1 VAPSR
6 ARDSLATACGSV
18 YNSLVQKLH
27 LKPQQKAVRSYY
39 SALAQFKALEV
50 SHETAVR
57 DAFQDLLKDCGKQ
70 FGWTLVAEWPI
81 KRAGRMPLRAD
92 GALVDQFR
100 LRHGLWE
107 AKDGADDLRRE
118 ANKKLELGY
127 PSDNII
133 FQSPERAILYQNGRE
148 VLDADIRE
156 ADALVGALERFFDY
170 QPPAYEQWEHAV
182 EDFQTKIPEFGRAL
196 TELIEK
202 ERRGNKKFRAAF
214 TDFYELCRQSVNP
227 NLSEK
232 AVEEMLIQHLLT
244 ERIFRT
250 VFNNPDFR
258 SRNVIAREIERVIDA
273 LTSQSFSRDE
283 FLRRFDYFYRA
294 VEETART
301 IEDFAQKQEF
311 LNAVYERFFRGFSV
325 QVADTHGIVY
335 TPPSIVTFMVRSVEQ
350 LLRER
355 FGKSLGSRGVHILDP
370 FVGTG
375 NFIVHSMQEIKRT
388 QLEHKYAGEL
398 HCNEVMLLP
407 YYVASMNIE
416 HEYYELTGKY
426 EPFEGICLVDTF
438 ELAEDRQMSFF
449 STANTERVER
459 QKRSPITVVIGNP
472 PYNAKQLNE
481 NDKNKNRKYEEMDRR
496 VAETYAKDSKATNKN
511 SLSDPYVKAIRWAS
525 DRIGEEG
532 IVAFVTNNSFVEN
545 LAFDGVRKNLEKDFD
560 EIYVLDLGGNV
571 RKNPK
576 LSGTTHNVFGIQVGV
591 SINIFVR
598 RRDEKK
604 ETKIFYARMD
614 EFRRKG
620 QKYEFLDEA
629 QHVGGV
635 EWRELQPDE
644 NYNWLV
650 EDNNEEFTTFI
661 SVGNRDTREGLLKS
675 AIFMEYSRGVETTRD
690 TWIYNFNPDE
700 LTNNVRLTIDVY
712 NEQRRNWHSQVRR
725 REELDEFL
733 NHDDTQVKW
742 SRKLKERLLSNEEI
756 NFKAEAIRVA
766 IYRPYRKQCLY
777 FDRSLVYLPAL
788 FPRIFPSQAIEK
800 ENLVLCA
807 TGLAAQQP
815 FAAFMSNE
823 IADTNFFGA
832 GTVPQWFPFYVYNE
846 DGTNRRE
853 NLTDWALAQF
863 RERYGDRKISKWD
876 IFHYVYAVLHHPA
889 YRERYA
895 ANLKRE
901 LPRVPFAPD
910 FKAFA
915 SAGARLAELH
925 VNYEQQ
931 AEFPLERI
939 ENPNAALDWRVERM
953 RLGRDKRQ
961 ITYNDFLT
969 LSGVPPETYEYR
981 LGNRSA
987 LEWVLD
993 QYQLTTDHRSGITND
1008 PNRADDPQYILRLLA
1023 QVVTVSLETVK
1034 IVRELPELGLPSQ
1047 NRER

>member
-1 VAPSR
+1 
-6 ARDSLATACGSV
+6 
-18 YNSLVQKLH
+18 VQKLQ

-39 SALAQFKALEV
+39 GALAQFKALEV

-70 FGWTLVAEWPI
+70 FGWTLVPEWAI

-107 AKDGADDLRRE
+107 AKDAGDDLRRE
-118 ANKKLELGY
+118 AGKKLELGY
-127 PSDNII
+127 PSDNIL

-148 VLDADIRE
+148 VLDADITNP
-156 ADALVGALERFFDY
+156 DALVGALERFFEY
-170 QPPAYEQWEHAV
+170 HPPAYEQWEHAV
-182 EDFQTKIPEFGRAL
+182 EDFGTKIPEFGRAL
-196 TELIEK
+196 AELIEK
-202 ERRGNKKFRAAF
+202 ERRGNKRFRAAF

-335 TPPSIVTFMVRSVEQ
+335 TPPSVVTFMVRSVEQ
-350 LLRER
+350 ILKER
-355 FGKSLGSRGVHILDP
+355 FGKTLGSTGVHILDP

-375 NFIVHSMQEIKRT
+375 NFIVHCMQEIKRT
-388 QLEHKYAGEL
+388 QLEQKYAEEL

-416 HEYYELTGKY
+416 HEYWELAGKY
-426 EPFEGICLVDTF
+426 EQFEGICLVDTF

-472 PYNAKQLNE
+472 PYNAWQLNE
-481 NDKNKNRKYEEMDRR
+481 NDNNKNRKYEEIDRR
-496 VAETYAKDSKATNKN
+496 VAETYAKDSKATLVN

-525 DRIGEEG
+525 DRIGEDG

-576 LSGTTHNVFGIQVGV
+576 LSGTTHNIFGIQVGV
-591 SINIFVR
+591 SVNIFVR
-598 RRDEKK
+598 RRSEKK
-604 ETKIFYARMD
+604 KTKIFYARMD
-614 EFRRKG
+614 EFWRRKE
-620 QKYEFLDEA
+620 KYAFLDEA

-635 EWRELQPDE
+635 EWQELQPDE
-644 NYNWLV
+644 KHNWLT
-650 EDNNEEFTTFI
+650 EGMHEEFENFVPLGSREERGKVSSEIVFQNFSNGVKT
-661 SVGNRDTREGLLKS
+661 NRDKW
-675 AIFMEYSRGVETTRD
+675 V
-690 TWIYNFNPDE
+690 YNFNYAILLDRIQQTIAAYNQTVYKFQADNKKGRDIE
-700 LTNNVRLTIDVY
+700 SVISYDDAVISWSSTLKSHLKSKQLGEVNQNNIKTAL
-712 NEQRRNWHSQVRR
+712 
-725 REELDEFL
+725 
-733 NHDDTQVKW
+733 
-742 SRKLKERLLSNEEI
+742 
-756 NFKAEAIRVA
+756 
-766 IYRPYRKQCLY
+766 YRPFCKQYLYYDDLMIDRPGLFSSVFPTSEAEEENRVVCLTAIGNTSP
-777 FDRSLVYLPAL
+777 FQCFVVNM
-788 FPRIFPSQAIEK
+788 FPDLHLTGDSQ
-800 ENLVLCA
+800 C
-807 TGLAAQQP
+807 
-815 FAAFMSNE
+815 
-823 IADTNFFGA
+823 
-832 GTVPQWFPFYVYNE
+832 FPFYTYDE

-853 NLTDWALAQF
+853 NITDWALAQF

-876 IFHYVYAVLHHPA
+876 IFYYVYAVLHHPA

-915 SAGARLAELH
+915 LAGARLAELH
-925 VNYEQQ
+925 VNYERQP
-931 AEFPLERI
+931 EFPLERI
-939 ENPNAALDWRVERM
+939 ENTNAALDWRVERM
-953 RLGRDKRQ
+953 RLGKDRRQ
-961 ITYNDFLT
+961 IIYNDFLT

-993 QYQLTTDHRSGITND
+993 QYQLTTDRRSGITND
-1008 PNRADDPQYILRLLA
+1008 PNRAEDPQYILRLVA

-1034 IVRELPELGLPSQ
+1034 IVRELPDLGLQ
-1047 NRER
+1047 ANGDGE

>member
-1 VAPSR
+1 
-6 ARDSLATACGSV
+6 
-18 YNSLVQKLH
+18 VQKLQ

-70 FGWTLVAEWPI
+70 FGWTLVPEWAI

-107 AKDGADDLRRE
+107 AKDAGDDLRRE
-118 ANKKLELGY
+118 AGKKLELGY
-127 PSDNII
+127 PSDNIL

-148 VLDADIRE
+148 VLDADITNP
-156 ADALVGALERFFDY
+156 DALVGALERFFEY

-182 EDFQTKIPEFGRAL
+182 EDFGTKIPEFGRAL
-196 TELIEK
+196 AELIEK
-202 ERRGNKKFRAAF
+202 ERRGNKRFRAAF

-335 TPPSIVTFMVRSVEQ
+335 TPPSVVTFMVRSVEQ
-350 LLRER
+350 ILKER
-355 FGKSLGSRGVHILDP
+355 FGKTLGSTGVHILDP

-375 NFIVHSMQEIKRT
+375 NFIVHCMQEIKRT
-388 QLEHKYAGEL
+388 QLEQKYAEEL

-407 YYVASMNIE
+407 YYIASMNIE
-416 HEYYELTGKY
+416 HEYWVRTGSYESF
-426 EPFEGICLVDTF
+426 PGICLVDTF

-449 STANTERVER
+449 STENTERVER

-472 PYNAKQLNE
+472 PYNAWQLNE
-481 NDKNKNRKYEEMDRR
+481 NDNNKNRKYKVMDKR
-496 VAETYAKDSKATNKN
+496 VAETYAKDSKATLVN

-525 DRIGEEG
+525 DRIGEDG

-545 LAFDGVRKNLEKDFD
+545 FAFDGVRKNLEEDFD

-591 SINIFVR
+591 SVNIFVR

-614 EFRRKG
+614 EFWRRKE
-620 QKYEFLDEA
+620 KYAFLDETR
-629 QHVGGV
+629 HVGGV
-635 EWRELQPDE
+635 EWQELQPDE
-644 NYNWLV
+644 KHNWLT
-650 EDNNEEFTTFI
+650 EGMHEEFETFTAI
-661 SVGNRDTREGLLKS
+661 GSKEVKNIEQREEK
-675 AIFMEYSRGVETTRD
+675 AIFKSFSPGVKTARDSVAYNFDDKELQRRVETFFEQ
-690 TWIYNFNPDE
+690 YNAEVSRYQQKGKPKD
-700 LTNNVRLTIDVY
+700 
-712 NEQRRNWHSQVRR
+712 
-725 REELDEFL
+725 LDNFV
-733 NHDDTQVKW
+733 NYGNVKW
-742 SRKLKERLLSNEEI
+742 SESLKAKLQGGKFATYSTAN
-756 NFKAEAIRVA
+756 IRESL
-766 IYRPYRKQCLY
+766 YRPFVKSYLY
-777 FDRSLVYLPAL
+777 YDSLLNDRPGLFENFLPNA
-788 FPRIFPSQAIEK
+788 SAGK
-800 ENLVLCA
+800 ENLLIWLKVGSEWPMFALA
-807 TGLAAQQP
+807 TNA
-815 FAAFMSNE
+815 
-823 IADTNFFGA
+823 IADQL
-832 GTVPQWFPFYVYNE
+832 PQGGSQCFPFYIYSE

-853 NLTDWALAQF
+853 NITDWALAQF

-915 SAGARLAELH
+915 LAGARLAELH
-925 VNYEQQ
+925 VNYERQP
-931 AEFPLERI
+931 EFPLERI
-939 ENPNAALDWRVERM
+939 ENADAALDWRVERM
-953 RLGRDKRQ
+953 RLGKDRRQ
-961 ITYNDFLT
+961 IIYNDFLT

-993 QYQLTTDHRSGITND
+993 QYQLTTDRRSGITND
-1008 PNRADDPQYILRLLA
+1008 PNRAEDPQYILRLVA

-1034 IVRELPELGLPSQ
+1034 IVRELPDLGLQ
-1047 NRER
+1047 ANGDGE

>member
-1 VAPSR
+1 
-6 ARDSLATACGSV
+6 
-18 YNSLVQKLH
+18 VQKLQ

-39 SALAQFKALEV
+39 GALAQFKALEV

-70 FGWTLVAEWPI
+70 FGWTLVPEWAI

-107 AKDGADDLRRE
+107 AKDAGDDLRRE
-118 ANKKLELGY
+118 AGKKLELGY
-127 PSDNII
+127 PSDNIL

-148 VLDADIRE
+148 VLDADITNP
-156 ADALVGALERFFDY
+156 DALVGALERFFEY

-182 EDFQTKIPEFGRAL
+182 EDFGTKIPEFGRAL
-196 TELIEK
+196 AELIEK
-202 ERRGNKKFRAAF
+202 ERRGNKRFRAAF

-335 TPPSIVTFMVRSVEQ
+335 TPPSVVTFMVRSVEQ
-350 LLRER
+350 ILKER
-355 FGKSLGSRGVHILDP
+355 FGKTLGSTGVHILDP

-375 NFIVHSMQEIKRT
+375 NFIVHCMQEIKRT
-388 QLEHKYAGEL
+388 QLERKYAEEL

-416 HEYYELTGKY
+416 HEYWELTGKY
-426 EPFEGICLVDTF
+426 EQFEGICLVDTF

-472 PYNAKQLNE
+472 PYNAWQLNE
-481 NDKNKNRKYEEMDRR
+481 NDNNKNRKYEEIDRR
-496 VAETYAKDSKATNKN
+496 VAETYAKDSKATLVN

-525 DRIGEEG
+525 DRIGEDG

-576 LSGTTHNVFGIQVGV
+576 LSCTTHNVFGIQVGV
-591 SINIFVR
+591 SVNVFVR
-598 RRDEKK
+598 RRSEKK
-604 ETKIFYARMD
+604 KTKIFYARMD
-614 EFRRKG
+614 EFWRRKE
-620 QKYEFLDEA
+620 KYAFLDEA

-635 EWRELQPDE
+635 EWQELQPDE
-644 NYNWLV
+644 KHNWLTEGMHEEFVTFIALGSKETKSLKGTAEAVFGTFSNGVKSNNDSYVYSFDENVLTERAKQMV
-650 EDNNEEFTTFI
+650 EDYNAELDRWKRKGAPKNIEGFIKVDETRLKWIRNTKRNLLRGKEVKFVESDIREAMYRPFCKQSYFFERIFNE
-661 SVGNRDTREGLLKS
+661 
-675 AIFMEYSRGVETTRD
+675 
-690 TWIYNFNPDE
+690 
-700 LTNNVRLTIDVY
+700 DVY
-712 NEQRRNWHSQVRR
+712 QAPNFSPTNVTEKDN
-725 REELDEFL
+725 
-733 NHDDTQVKW
+733 
-742 SRKLKERLLSNEEI
+742 RLICLTAMGNMSP
-756 NFKAEAIRVA
+756 F
-766 IYRPYRKQCLY
+766 QCLVVNKIP
-777 FDRSLVYLPAL
+777 DLHLTGD
-788 FPRIFPSQAIEK
+788 SQ
-800 ENLVLCA
+800 C
-807 TGLAAQQP
+807 
-815 FAAFMSNE
+815 
-823 IADTNFFGA
+823 
-832 GTVPQWFPFYVYNE
+832 FPFYIYDE

-853 NLTDWALAQF
+853 NITDWALAQF

-915 SAGARLAELH
+915 LAGARLAELH
-925 VNYEQQ
+925 VNYERQP
-931 AEFPLERI
+931 EFPLERI
-939 ENPNAALDWRVERM
+939 ENTNAALDWRVERM
-953 RLGRDKRQ
+953 RLGKDRRQ
-961 ITYNDFLT
+961 IIYNDFLT

-993 QYQLTTDHRSGITND
+993 QYQLTTDRRSGITND
-1008 PNRADDPQYILRLLA
+1008 PNRAEDPQYILRLVA
-1023 QVVTVSLETVK
+1023 QVVTVSLETVN
-1034 IVRELPELGLPSQ
+1034 IVRELPDLGLQ
-1047 NRER
+1047 ANGDGE

>member
-1 VAPSR
+1 VR
-6 ARDSLATACGSV
+6 
-18 YNSLVQKLH
+18 KLH

-118 ANKKLELGY
+118 TNKKLELGY

-388 QLEHKYAGEL
+388 QLEHKYAEEL

-472 PYNAKQLNE
+472 PYNLKQVNE
-481 NDKNKNRKYEEMDRR
+481 NDNNRNRKYEVIDRR
-496 VAETYAKDSKATNKN
+496 VNETYARDSKATNT
-511 SLSDPYVKAIRWAS
+511 SALSDPYVKAIRWAS

-532 IVAFVTNNSFVEN
+532 IVALITNNSLVDD
-545 LAFDGVRKNLEKDFD
+545 LSFDGVRKNLEEDFD
-560 EIYVLDLGGNV
+560 EIYVLDLGGDV
-571 RKNPK
+571 FKNTK
-576 LSGTTHNVFGIQVGV
+576 LSGTTHNVFGIKLGV

-598 RRDEKK
+598 KRERRGAA
-604 ETKIFYARMD
+604 KIFYARTD
-614 EFRRKG
+614 EFWRKG

-629 QHVGGV
+629 RHVGGV
-635 EWRELQPDE
+635 EWQEIEPDT
-644 NYNWLV
+644 NHNWLT
-650 EDNNEEFTTFI
+650 EGMQD
-661 SVGNRDTREGLLKS
+661 DYEGLISIGSKEAKAS
-675 AIFMEYSRGVETTRD
+675 KTEAQGVIFKIFSNGNDSGRD
-690 TWIYNFNPDE
+690 DWVYNFNHNE
-700 LTNNVRLTIDVY
+700 LLRNVEVFADTY
-712 NEQRRNWHSQVRR
+712 NSEVDRWHRSGRP
-725 REELDEFL
+725 ENIDEFVV
-733 NHDDTQVKW
+733 NDERRIKW
-742 SRKLKERLLSNEEI
+742 TRNAKRDLKKGRYAEVSRGKIIDALYRPFSRQLLYSGKIFNKEPALLPKIIPNVS
-756 NFKAEAIRVA
+756 AEAENQMICVGT
-766 IYRPYRKQCLY
+766 YGRKS
-777 FDRSLVYLPAL
+777 FS
-788 FPRIFPSQAIEK
+788 
-800 ENLVLCA
+800 VLA
-807 TGLAAQQP
+807 
-815 FAAFMSNE
+815 
-823 IADTNFFGA
+823 TNFNPNLNLYGDPHQA
-832 GTVPQWFPFYVYNE
+832 FPVYIYNE

-853 NLTDWALAQF
+853 NITDWALAQF
-863 RERYGDRKISKWD
+863 RERYGDKKISKWD

-901 LPRVPFAPD
+901 LPRVPYAPPYNFRALVD
-910 FKAFA
+910 
-915 SAGARLAELH
+915 AGARLAELH

-931 AEFPLERI
+931 PEFPLERI

-953 RLGRDKRQ
+953 RLGKDKRR
-961 ITYNDFLT
+961 IIYNDFLT

-987 LEWVLD
+987 LEWVID
-993 QYQLTTDHRSGITND
+993 QYQLTTDRRSGITND

-1023 QVVTVSLETVK
+1023 QVVTVSLENVK

-1047 NRER
+1047 NREH

>member
-1 VAPSR
+1 M
-6 ARDSLATACGSV
+6 SV
-18 YNSLVQKLH
+18 TLLIAGRVLVQKLQ
-27 LKPQQKAVRSYY
+27 LKPKTIKSYY
-39 SALAQFKALEV
+39 EALGQFKALDV

-57 DAFQDLLKDCGKQ
+57 DAFQDLLKECGRQ
-70 FGWTLVAEWPI
+70 FGWTLVPEWPL
-81 KRAGRMPLRAD
+81 KRAGQMPLRAD

-118 ANKKLELGY
+118 AKKKLELGY
-127 PSDNII
+127 PADNIL
-133 FQSPERAILYQNGRE
+133 FQSPERALLYQNGRE
-148 VLDADIRE
+148 VLDADLRDTE
-156 ADALVGALERFFDY
+156 ALVRALSQFCEY
-170 QPPAYEQWEHAV
+170 QPPAYEQWEQAV

-196 TELIEK
+196 KELIEK

-214 TDFYELCRQSVNP
+214 DGFYELCRQSVNP
-227 NLSEK
+227 NLSEP

-283 FLRRFDYFYRA
+283 FLSRFDYFYHA

-301 IEDFAQKQEF
+301 IKEFSEKQEF
-311 LNAVYERFFRGFSV
+311 LNTVYERFFRGFSV

-335 TPPSIVTFMVRSVEQ
+335 TPPSVVTFMVRSVER
-350 LLRER
+350 LLGER

-375 NFIVHSMQEIKRT
+375 NFVVHCMQEMKRT
-388 QLEHKYAGEL
+388 QLEQKYAEEL

-416 HEYYELTGKY
+416 HEFYEMTGKY
-426 EPFEGICLVDTF
+426 EPFGGICLVDTF

-449 STANTERVER
+449 STENTERVER

-472 PYNAKQLNE
+472 PYNAWQLNE
-481 NDKNKNRKYEEMDRR
+481 NDNNKNRKYKVLDKR

-532 IVAFVTNNSFVEN
+532 IVAFVTNNSFIEN
-545 LAFDGVRKNLEKDFD
+545 LAFDGVRKNLEEDFD
-560 EIYVLDLGGNV
+560 EVYVLDLGGNV

-591 SINIFVR
+591 SVNIFVR
-598 RRDEKK
+598 RRDEKG
-604 ETKIFYARMD
+604 TAKIFYARMD
-614 EFRRKG
+614 EFWRKKE
-620 QKYEFLDEA
+620 KYDFLDEA

-635 EWRELQPDE
+635 EWQELQPDE
-644 NYNWLV
+644 KHNWLTEGMQ
-650 EDNNEEFTTFI
+650 EDFESLIPISTKETKAAKSEATGSLFKTFTNGVKT
-661 SVGNRDTREGLLKS
+661 NRDTWV
-675 AIFMEYSRGVETTRD
+675 I
-690 TWIYNFNPDE
+690 N
-700 LTNNVRLTIDVY
+700 Y
-712 NEQRRNWHSQVRR
+712 NEENLFGNINRTAETYNQHV
-725 REELDEFL
+725 
-733 NHDDTQVKW
+733 
-742 SRKLKERLLSNEEI
+742 RKLQAASQRHADIDDFVSNDETQISWSSTLKMHLRGGRLIISGQEKLR
-756 NFKAEAIRVA
+756 AVL
-766 IYRPYRKQCLY
+766 YRPYSKSCIY
-777 FDRSLVYLPAL
+777 FDDLLIDRPGL
-788 FPRIFPSQAIEK
+788 FRLIFP
-800 ENLVLCA
+800 
-807 TGLAAQQP
+807 
-815 FAAFMSNE
+815 
-823 IADTNFFGA
+823 IADAENENRVIGLTGPGSEKPFVALISNNIVDLHMSSPGCS
-832 GTVPQWFPFYVYNE
+832 TQCFPFYTYDE

-853 NLTDWALAQF
+853 NITDWALAQF
-863 RERYGDRKISKWD
+863 RERYGDKKISKWD
-876 IFHYVYAVLHHPA
+876 IFHYVYALLHHPA

-910 FKAFA
+910 FRRFA
-915 SAGARLAELH
+915 EAGARLAELH

-931 AEFPLERI
+931 PEYPLERI
-939 ENPNAALDWRVERM
+939 ENSDAPLDWRVERM
-953 RLGRDKRQ
+953 RLSKDRQ
-961 ITYNDFLT
+961 QLVYNNFLT

-987 LEWVLD
+987 LEWVID
-993 QYQLTTDHRSGITND
+993 QYQLTTDRRSGITND
-1008 PNRADDPQYILRLLA
+1008 PNRPDDPQYILRLVA
-1023 QVVTVSLETVK
+1023 QVINVSLETVK
-1034 IVRELPELGLPSQ
+1034 IVRGLPELGLPEGS
-1047 NRER
+1047 

>member
-1 VAPSR
+1 M
-6 ARDSLATACGSV
+6 
-18 YNSLVQKLH
+18 QKLH
-27 LKPQQKAVRSYY
+27 LKPKTVKSYY
-39 SALAQFKALEV
+39 DALGRFRALEV

-57 DAFQDLLKDCGKQ
+57 DAFQDLLKDCGRQ

-107 AKDGADDLRRE
+107 AKDDADDLRRE
-118 ANKKLELGY
+118 AKKKRALGY
-127 PSDNII
+127 PSDNIL

-148 VLDADIRE
+148 VLDADITD
-156 ADALVGALERFFDY
+156 ADALARTLERFFEY

-196 TELIEK
+196 TGLIEK
-202 ERRGNKKFRAAF
+202 ERRGNKKFSAAF

-227 NLSEK
+227 NLSEN

-325 QVADTHGIVY
+325 KVADTHGIVY
-335 TPPSIVTFMVRSVEQ
+335 TPPSVVTFMVRSVGH

-375 NFIVHSMQEIKRT
+375 NFIVHCMQEIKRT
-388 QLEHKYAGEL
+388 QLEQKYAEEL

-416 HEYYELTGKY
+416 HEYYELTGRY
-426 EPFEGICLVDTF
+426 EPFGGICLVDTF

-449 STANTERVER
+449 STENTDRVER

-472 PYNAKQLNE
+472 PYNAWQLNE
-481 NDKNKNRKYEEMDRR
+481 NDNNKNRKYKEVDRR

-532 IVAFVTNNSFVEN
+532 IVSFITNNSFIEN
-545 LAFDGVRKNLEKDFD
+545 LAFDGVRKNLEEDFD

-591 SINIFVR
+591 SVNIFVR
-598 RRDEKK
+598 RRGEKDK
-604 ETKIFYARMD
+604 ERAKIFYAHTD
-614 EFRRKG
+614 EFWRKG
-620 QKYEFLDEA
+620 AKYKFLDEA
-629 QHVGGV
+629 QHVGGI
-635 EWRELQPDE
+635 EWQELQPDE
-644 NYNWLV
+644 KHNWLT
-650 EDNNEEFTTFI
+650 EGMQDDYRNYI
-661 SVGNRDTREGLLKS
+661 SLGEKKGKSQAVVGETIFNIFSGGVKTNRD
-675 AIFMEYSRGVETTRD
+675 V
-690 TWIYNFNPDE
+690 WVYNFNEEE
-700 LTNNVRLTIDVY
+700 LENNIKRTIDAY
-712 NEQRRNWHSQVRR
+712 NEQVLKWNQLKK
-725 REELDEFL
+725 REGV
-733 NHDDTQVKW
+733 NVDDFAAHGGDRIPW
-742 SRKLKERLLSNEEI
+742 SRDLKLDLQRGRFAEFSTEKIRNTLYRPFTKSHLFFERIMNEEVYGFPAI
-756 NFKAEAIRVA
+756 FPNPKAEDENRI
-766 IYRPYRKQCLY
+766 ICLTGIGSEKP
-777 FDRSLVYLPAL
+777 FLALV
-788 FPRIFPSQAIEK
+788 SDK
-800 ENLVLCA
+800 
-807 TGLAAQQP
+807 
-815 FAAFMSNE
+815 
-823 IADTNFFGA
+823 IADLHLSGPGCTTQCFS
-832 GTVPQWFPFYVYNE
+832 FYIYDE

-853 NLTDWALAQF
+853 NVTDWALAQF
-863 RERYGDRKISKWD
+863 RERYGDEKISKWD
-876 IFHYVYAVLHHPA
+876 IFHYVYALLHHPA

-910 FKAFA
+910 FKALA
-915 SAGARLAELH
+915 DAGARLAELH

-931 AEFPLERI
+931 PEFPLERI
-939 ENPNAALDWRVERM
+939 ESANAALDWRVERM
-953 RLGRDKRQ
+953 RLDKDRRQ
-961 ITYNDFLT
+961 IIYNDFLT
-969 LSGVPPETYEYR
+969 LSGVPPETFEYR

-987 LEWVLD
+987 LEWVID
-993 QYQLTTDHRSGITND
+993 QYQLTTDRRSGIAND
-1008 PNRADDPQYILRLLA
+1008 PNRADDPQYILRLVA
-1023 QVVTVSLETVK
+1023 KVITVSLETTK
-1034 IVRELPELGLPSQ
+1034 IVRELPDLGL
-1047 NRER
+1047 

>member
-1 VAPSR
+1 
-6 ARDSLATACGSV
+6 
-18 YNSLVQKLH
+18 VQNLH

-81 KRAGRMPLRAD
+81 KRAERMPLRAD

-148 VLDADIRE
+148 VLDADITD

-388 QLEHKYAGEL
+388 QLEHKYAEEL

-472 PYNAKQLNE
+472 PYNAWQLNE
-481 NDKNKNRKYEEMDRR
+481 NDNNKNRKYKEMDKR

-545 LAFDGVRKNLEKDFD
+545 LAFDGVRKHLGEDFD

-591 SINIFVR
+591 SVNIFVR

-604 ETKIFYARMD
+604 ETKIFYARTE
-614 EFRRKG
+614 EFWRKG
-620 QKYEFLDEA
+620 RKYEFLDEA

-635 EWRELQPDE
+635 EWQELQPDE
-644 NYNWLV
+644 KHNWLT
-650 EDNNEEFTTFI
+650 EGMQEEFGTYIQIGSKEAKT
-661 SVGNRDTREGLLKS
+661 SGRAE
-675 AIFMEYSRGVETTRD
+675 AIFKTYGRGVATSRD
-690 TWIYNFNPDE
+690 TWVYNFNAVE
-700 LTNNVRLTIDVY
+700 LENNIKRTVEAY
-712 NEQRRNWHSQVRR
+712 NEQVHKWNRVKTNATNI
-725 REELDEFL
+725 DEFVAY
-733 NHDDTQVKW
+733 DAGKISW
-742 SRKLKERLLSNEEI
+742 SRDLKLDLQRGKSAKFSSAKIRNALYRPFIKSHLFFDRIMNEE
-756 NFKAEAIRVA
+756 
-766 IYRPYRKQCLY
+766 
-777 FDRSLVYLPAL
+777 VYV
-788 FPRIFPSQAIEK
+788 FPSMFPNPEAEDENKVICLTGVGSEK
-800 ENLVLCA
+800 
-807 TGLAAQQP
+807 P
-815 FAAFMSNE
+815 FLI
-823 IADTNFFGA
+823 IASDKIVDLHLSGPGCST
-832 GTVPQWFPFYVYNE
+832 QCFPFYIYDE

-853 NLTDWALAQF
+853 NITDWALAQF

-915 SAGARLAELH
+915 RAGARLAELH
-925 VNYEQQ
+925 VNYERQP
-931 AEFPLERI
+931 EFPLERI
-939 ENPNAALDWRVERM
+939 ENTNAALDWRVERM
-953 RLGRDKRQ
+953 RLGKDKRQ
-961 ITYNDFLT
+961 IIYNDFLT

-993 QYQLTTDHRSGITND
+993 QYQLTTDRRSGITND
-1008 PNRADDPQYILRLLA
+1008 PNRADDLQYILRLLA

-1034 IVRELPELGLPSQ
+1034 IVRELPELGLQSQ